1 MSSEIAVAAP
11 ADAVVLA
18 NVAAATFPLACPPSV
33 TAEDVATF
41 IDAELS
47 TARFAEYLAD
57 PDKRVLT
64 VNTGGR
70 IIGYAILVHP
80 AGEPA
85 VELSKFYLL
94 PDHHGTGAATALMR
108 AALDMAGASGAAGAQ
123 TIWLG
128 VNRNNDRAQGFY
140 RKSGFEV
147 TGSRTFEVGNATEHD
162 LIMSRRL

>member
-1 MSSEIAVAAP
+1 MSLEIVVAAP

-57 PDKRVLT
+57 PDKRVLA
-64 VNTGGR
+64 VRDGGR
-70 IIGYAILVHP
+70 IIGYALLIHP

-85 VELSKFYLL
+85 AELSKFYLL
-94 PDHHGTGAATALMR
+94 SEHHGTGAAKQLMR
-108 AALDMAGASGAAGAQ
+108 AALDWACETGALS
-123 TIWLG
+123 IWLG
-128 VNRNNDRAQGFY
+128 VNRNNERAQAFY
-140 RKSGFEV
+140 RKLGFAV
-147 TGSRTFEVGNATEHD
+147 TGTRTFEVGGATEHD
-162 LIMSRRL
+162 LLMTRPL